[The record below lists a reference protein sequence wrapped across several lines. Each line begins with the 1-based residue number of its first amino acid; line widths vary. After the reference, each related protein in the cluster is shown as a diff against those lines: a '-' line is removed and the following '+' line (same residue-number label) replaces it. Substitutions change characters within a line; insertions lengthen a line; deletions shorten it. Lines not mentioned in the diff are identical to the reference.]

1 MGFPPFKRHRC
12 TLMSN
17 VKVLPLKPEFVTL
30 AQYRLEKSGKHW
42 RILSLFSG
50 GATSG
55 TILKQDLL
63 RPFYAVT
70 ALLITDEKYSA
81 KHSGVRSLFNRD
93 FVKTGIIPVADGKFF
108 SEMYDSRQ
116 DGDYGDYKEFTSE
129 EITSWLDNARSFI
142 DRVGAI
148 VVERCGGKAEK

>member
-1 MGFPPFKRHRC
+1 M
-12 TLMSN
+12 
-17 VKVLPLKPEFVTL
+17 KPEFVTL
-30 AQYRLEKSGKHW
+30 AQYRLEKARKT
-42 RILSLFSG
+42 LEDAVLFSG
-50 GATSG
+50 RATSG
-55 TILKQDLL
+55 TIVNRIYYAL
-63 RPFYAVT
+63 FYAVT

-116 DGDYGDYKEFTSE
+116 EGDYGDYKEFTSE